1 MENGQG
7 LYGETMNHVDL
18 FSGIGGFA
26 LAARWAGLETVQ
38 FVEIDPFC
46 QKVLNKN
53 FPGVPIHDDIKTFD
67 GTKYSNVFLLT
78 GGFPCQPFSCAGKR
92 MGAEDDRALWPEML
106 RVIQEV
112 RPRWII
118 GENVAGIIGMELDNY
133 VSDLEREGYTVQA
146 FIIPA
151 CAVDAPHR
159 RDRVWIVGHARLFG
173 QKEDVADNGS
183 RHTQQGDAPT
193 QRSGERLTAGG
204 KTGSSRAVG
213 GQGVCESPQGTG
225 RGASGHLQE
234 DVADTNRE
242 RPQRY
247 GRLRE
252 CAGQRTVRPSCW
264 PDEGEWFLKSGM
276 GRVAHGVRNRVD
288 RLKSLGNAIVPQVAY
303 EIMKNIVEVEV
314 TK

>member
-1 MENGQG
+1 MEFTH
-7 LYGETMNHVDL
+7 LDL

-26 LAARWAGLETVQ
+26 LAARWAGIKTVQ

-53 FPGVPIHDDIKTFD
+53 FPGVPIHDDIKTF
-67 GTKYSNVFLLT
+67 KYNGASPFILT

-92 MGAEDDRALWPEML
+92 RGKEDDRYLWPEML
-106 RVIQEV
+106 RIIQETNPAWV
-112 RPRWII
+112 I
-118 GENVAGIIGMELDNY
+118 GENVAGFINLGIDDCIT
-133 VSDLEREGYTVQA
+133 DLERTGYSVQPI
-146 FIIPA
+146 IIPA

-183 RHTQQGDAPT
+183 RHTQQGDAPA

-288 RLKSLGNAIVPQVAY
+288 RLKALGNAIVPQVAF
-303 EIMKNIVEVEV
+303 EIMKAILKVSDG
-314 TK
+314 